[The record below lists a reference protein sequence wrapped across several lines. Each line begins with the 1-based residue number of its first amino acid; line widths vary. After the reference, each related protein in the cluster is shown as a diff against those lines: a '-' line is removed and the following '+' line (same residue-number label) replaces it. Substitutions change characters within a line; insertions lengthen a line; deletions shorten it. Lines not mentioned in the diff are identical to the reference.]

1 MKHRIKG
8 SSTFGRR
15 KAQRKAMLNNIAS
28 NLIRQNRI
36 NTTIAKAKEVSRI
49 ADKLVTLGKKDTIH
63 ARRQAYKILANKDLV
78 KKLFDDIAV
87 RYQNRNG
94 GYTRIVKIG
103 YRKGD
108 SAPVAIIEFVEEDK
122 KFKGKAKSG
131 KAKSIKEKIN
141 GEISEGS
148 AFGMKRKDKK
158 VVQNKTKLKS
168 RPLESNKT
176 QIKNNQ
182 IPEEKEEPEHKV
194 KDKKSRIKKKT

>member
-49 ADKLVTLGKKDTIH
+49 ADKLVTLGKKDTIY
-63 ARRQAYKILANKDLV
+63 ARRQAYKILANRDLV

-108 SAPVAIIEFVEEDK
+108 SAPVAIIEFVEQDK

-131 KAKSIKEKIN
+131 KAKSIKKKISS
-141 GEISEGS
+141 EIKE
-148 AFGMKRKDKK
+148 DKK
-158 VVQNKTKLKS
+158 VVQNKIKLKS

-182 IPEEKEEPEHKV
+182 SPEEKEEILYKV
-194 KDKKSRIKKKT
+194 KDKKLRIK

>member
-1 MKHRIKG
+1 MRHRIKG
-8 SSTFGRR
+8 SATFGRR

-78 KKLFDDIAV
+78 KKLFDDIAI

-131 KAKSIKEKIN
+131 KAKSIKEKISS
-141 GEISEGS
+141 EIKE
-148 AFGMKRKDKK
+148 DKE

-182 IPEEKEEPEHKV
+182 IPEEKEELEHKV
-194 KDKKSRIKKKT
+194 KDKKSHIKKKS

>member
-1 MKHRIKG
+1 MKHRVKG

-36 NTTIAKAKEVSRI
+36 NTTIAKAREISRI
-49 ADKLVTLGKKDTIH
+49 ADKLVTLGKRDTIH
-63 ARRQAYKILANKDLV
+63 ARRQAYKILANRDLV

-131 KAKSIKEKIN
+131 KAKSVKKKISGEIKE
-141 GEISEGS
+141 
-148 AFGMKRKDKK
+148 DKK
-158 VVQNKTKLKS
+158 VAQNKTKLKS
-168 RPLESNKT
+168 RPLESNRT

-194 KDKKSRIKKKT
+194 EDKKSRTKKKT

>member
-15 KAQRKAMLNNIAS
+15 KAQRKAMLNNVAS

-49 ADKLVTLGKKDTIH
+49 ADKLVTLGKKNTIH
-63 ARRQAYKILANKDLV
+63 ARRQAYKILANRDLV

-131 KAKSIKEKIN
+131 KAKSIKEKIS
-141 GEISEGS
+141 GEIKE
-148 AFGMKRKDKK
+148 DKK
-158 VVQNKTKLKS
+158 VVQNKTKSKS

-182 IPEEKEEPEHKV
+182 SPEEKEELEHKV
-194 KDKKSRIKKKT
+194 

>member
-15 KAQRKAMLNNIAS
+15 KAQRKAMLNNIAF

-63 ARRQAYKILANKDLV
+63 ARRQAYKILANRDLV

-131 KAKSIKEKIN
+131 KAKSIKEKISS
-141 GEISEGS
+141 EIKE
-148 AFGMKRKDKK
+148 DKK